1 MANSR
6 SRAKKRKKKKQ
17 SSSKAPVIFLCLLV
31 AAAGA
36 FVFLQVTESTSSNG
50 SADSSAPTT
59 NPTNTEAPS
68 QSVPVTTATPAT
80 DPSNL
85 GKPVTIHS
93 DDLGD
98 LEIDQLID
106 EWTQV
111 DPPMVPENI
120 AQVDPSLVEGDYITG
135 DLPDGFYVGYF
146 VSAIDEN
153 DQGFTFDIRNS
164 VNDPIPVLDGR
175 QFYPALIDSLL
186 FVSLPIVESEKNTAI
201 SAAKF
206 FELANSGRVLVDIPK
221 TNLIAQITDTYML
234 LTIVD
239 GAVIAIEGIHSS

>member
-1 MANSR
+1 VANSR

-36 FVFLQVTESTSSNG
+36 FVFLQVNQSPSSTKG
-50 SADSSAPTT
+50 TDSLAPTT
-59 NPTNTEAPS
+59 SPTNTEAPS

-98 LEIDQLID
+98 LNIPVIDDWSQI
-106 EWTQV
+106 

-164 VNDPIPVLDGR
+164 LDDPIPMPDSR

-186 FVSLPIVESEKNTAI
+186 FVSLPIVESEKNTAM

-206 FELANSGRVLVDIPK
+206 FELANAGRVLVDIPK
-221 TNLIAQITDTYML
+221 TDLIAQITDEYML

>member
-6 SRAKKRKKKKQ
+6 SRAKKSKKRKQ
-17 SSSKAPVIFLCLLV
+17 SSSKAPIIFLCLLV

-36 FVFLQVTESTSSNG
+36 FVFLQVTESTSGNG
-50 SADSSAPTT
+50 STDSLAPTT
-59 NPTNTEAPS
+59 SPTNTEAPS

-85 GKPVTIHS
+85 GKPVIIES
-93 DDLGD
+93 DLGD

-106 EWTQV
+106 EWAQV

-120 AQVDPSLVEGDYITG
+120 AQVDPSLVEGDYISG

-164 VNDPIPVLDGR
+164 VDDPIPMPDSR
-175 QFYPALIDSLL
+175 QFYPALVDSLL

-201 SAAKF
+201 SAENF
-206 FELANSGRVLVDIPK
+206 FELANAARVLVDIPK

-234 LTIVD
+234 LTVVD

>member
-31 AAAGA
+31 AGAAA
-36 FVFLQVTESTSSNG
+36 FVFLQVTESTSDNG
-50 SADSSAPTT
+50 SADSLAPTT
-59 NPTNTEAPS
+59 SPTNTEAPS

-98 LEIDQLID
+98 LEIDQVID
-106 EWTQV
+106 DWSQV

-120 AQVDPSLVEGDYITG
+120 ALVDPSLVEGDYITG

-153 DQGFTFDIRNS
+153 WQGFTFDVRNS
-164 VNDPIPVLDGR
+164 LNDPIPVPDGR
-175 QFYPALIDSLL
+175 QFYPALVDSLL
-186 FVSLPIVESEKNTAI
+186 FVSLPIVESEKNTAM

-206 FELANSGRVLVDIPK
+206 FELANSARVLVDIPK

>member
-6 SRAKKRKKKKQ
+6 SRAKKRSKKKQ
-17 SSSKAPVIFLCLLV
+17 SSSKAPIIFLCLLV

-36 FVFLQVTESTSSNG
+36 FVFLQATESTSSSG
-50 SADSSAPTT
+50 TDSSAPTT
-59 NPTNTEAPS
+59 SPTNTEAPS
-68 QSVPVTTATPAT
+68 QSIPVTTATPAT

-98 LEIDQLID
+98 LEIDQVID
-106 EWTQV
+106 DWSQV
-111 DPPMVPENI
+111 DPPMVPESI
-120 AQVDPSLVEGDYITG
+120 AQVDPSLVEGDYING

-164 VNDPIPVLDGR
+164 VDDPIPMPDGR
-175 QFYPALIDSLL
+175 QFYPALLDSLL
-186 FVSLPIVESEKNTAI
+186 FVSLPIVESEKNTAM

-221 TNLIAQITDTYML
+221 TDLIAQITDEYML

>member
-6 SRAKKRKKKKQ
+6 SPAKKRKKKQ
-17 SSSKAPVIFLCLLV
+17 SSSKAPVIFLCLLI

-36 FVFLQVTESTSSNG
+36 FVFLQVTESTSDTS
-50 SADSSAPTT
+50 STDSSTPTT
-59 NPTNTEAPS
+59 SPTNTEAPS

-85 GKPVTIHS
+85 GKPVTIYS

-98 LEIDQLID
+98 LEIDQVID
-106 EWTQV
+106 DWAQV
-111 DPPMVPENI
+111 DAPMIPENI

-164 VNDPIPVLDGR
+164 INDPIPAPDGQ
-175 QFYPALIDSLL
+175 QFYPALVDSLL
-186 FVSLPIVESEKNTAI
+186 FVSLPIIESEKNTAM

-206 FELANSGRVLVDIPK
+206 FELANSGRVLVDIPT
-221 TNLIAQITDTYML
+221 TNLIAQITDAYML

-239 GAVIAIEGIHSS
+239 GAVIAIEGIHSP

>member
-1 MANSR
+1 M
-6 SRAKKRKKKKQ
+6 
-17 SSSKAPVIFLCLLV
+17 
-31 AAAGA
+31 
-36 FVFLQVTESTSSNG
+36 
-50 SADSSAPTT
+50 
-59 NPTNTEAPS
+59 
-68 QSVPVTTATPAT
+68 TTATPAT

-98 LEIDQLID
+98 LEIDQVID
-106 EWTQV
+106 DWSQV

-153 DQGFTFDIRNS
+153 DQGFTFDVRNS
-164 VNDPIPVLDGR
+164 LNDPIPVPDGR

-221 TNLIAQITDTYML
+221 TDLIAQITDTYML

>member
-6 SRAKKRKKKKQ
+6 SRAKERKKKKQ
-17 SSSKAPVIFLCLLV
+17 SSSKAPVIFLCLLI

-36 FVFLQVTESTSSNG
+36 FVFLQATESTSSSG
-50 SADSSAPTT
+50 TDSSAPTT
-59 NPTNTEAPS
+59 SPTNTEAPS

-98 LEIDQLID
+98 LEIDQVID
-106 EWTQV
+106 DWSQV
-111 DPPMVPENI
+111 DPPMVPESI

-164 VNDPIPVLDGR
+164 VDDPIPMLDNR
-175 QFYPALIDSLL
+175 QFYPALVDSLL
-186 FVSLPIVESEKNTAI
+186 FVSLPIVESEKNTAM

-221 TNLIAQITDTYML
+221 TDLVAQITDTYML

>member
-1 MANSR
+1 VANSR
-6 SRAKKRKKKKQ
+6 SRTKKSKKKKQ
-17 SSSKAPVIFLCLLV
+17 PSSKAPIIFLCLLI

-36 FVFLQVTESTSSNG
+36 FVFLQVTESTSGNG
-50 SADSSAPTT
+50 NADSLAPTT

-85 GKPVTIHS
+85 GKPVTIYS

-98 LEIDQLID
+98 LEIDQVID
-106 EWTQV
+106 DWSQV

-120 AQVDPSLVEGDYITG
+120 AQVNPSLVEGDYITG

-164 VNDPIPVLDGR
+164 VDDPIPVPDGR

-186 FVSLPIVESEKNTAI
+186 FVSLPIIESEKNTAM
-201 SAAKF
+201 SAEKF
-206 FELANSGRVLVDIPK
+206 FELANSGRVLVDIPQ

-239 GAVIAIEGIHSS
+239 GAVIAIEGIHTS

>member
-1 MANSR
+1 M
-6 SRAKKRKKKKQ
+6 
-17 SSSKAPVIFLCLLV
+17 
-31 AAAGA
+31 
-36 FVFLQVTESTSSNG
+36 FLQVTESTSDNG
-50 SADSSAPTT
+50 STNSSAPTT
-59 NPTNTEAPS
+59 SPTNTEAPS

-85 GKPVTIHS
+85 GKPVIIES
-93 DDLGD
+93 DLGD

-106 EWTQV
+106 EWAQV

-146 VSAIDEN
+146 VSANDEN

-164 VNDPIPVLDGR
+164 VDDPIPMPDSR
-175 QFYPALIDSLL
+175 QFYPALVDSLL

-206 FELANSGRVLVDIPK
+206 FELANSGRVLINIPK
-221 TNLIAQITDTYML
+221 TDLIAQITDTYML

-239 GAVIAIEGIHSS
+239 GAVLAIEGIHSS

>member
-1 MANSR
+1 M
-6 SRAKKRKKKKQ
+6 
-17 SSSKAPVIFLCLLV
+17 
-31 AAAGA
+31 
-36 FVFLQVTESTSSNG
+36 FLQVTESTSDNG
-50 SADSSAPTT
+50 STNSSAPTT
-59 NPTNTEAPS
+59 SPTNTEAPS

-85 GKPVTIHS
+85 GKPVIIES
-93 DDLGD
+93 DLGD

-106 EWTQV
+106 EWAQV

-164 VNDPIPVLDGR
+164 VDDPIPMPDSR
-175 QFYPALIDSLL
+175 QFYPALVDSLL

-206 FELANSGRVLVDIPK
+206 FELANSGRVLINIPK
-221 TNLIAQITDTYML
+221 TDLIAQITDTYML

-239 GAVIAIEGIHSS
+239 GAVLAIEGIHSS

>member
-6 SRAKKRKKKKQ
+6 SRAKKSKKKKQ
-17 SSSKAPVIFLCLLV
+17 SSSKAPIIFLCLLV

-36 FVFLQVTESTSSNG
+36 FVFLQVTESTSGNG
-50 SADSSAPTT
+50 STDSLAPTT
-59 NPTNTEAPS
+59 SPTNSEAPS

-85 GKPVTIHS
+85 GKPVIIES
-93 DDLGD
+93 DLGD

-106 EWTQV
+106 EWAQV

-120 AQVDPSLVEGDYITG
+120 AQVDPSLVEGDYISG

-164 VNDPIPVLDGR
+164 VDDPIPMPDSR
-175 QFYPALIDSLL
+175 QFYPALVDSLL

-201 SAAKF
+201 SAENF
-206 FELANSGRVLVDIPK
+206 FELANAARVLVDIPK

-234 LTIVD
+234 LTVVD

>member
-6 SRAKKRKKKKQ
+6 SRAKKRSKKKQ

-31 AAAGA
+31 AAAGT
-36 FVFLQVTESTSSNG
+36 FVFLQATESTSSNG
-50 SADSSAPTT
+50 TDSSAPTT
-59 NPTNTEAPS
+59 SPTNTEAPS

-85 GKPVTIHS
+85 GKPVTIYS

-98 LEIDQLID
+98 LEIDQVID
-106 EWTQV
+106 DWSQV
-111 DPPMVPENI
+111 DPPMVPETI

-164 VNDPIPVLDGR
+164 VDDPIPMPDGR
-175 QFYPALIDSLL
+175 QFYPALLDGLL
-186 FVSLPIVESEKNTAI
+186 FVSLPIVESEKNTAM

-239 GAVIAIEGIHSS
+239 GAVLAIEGIHSS

>member
-17 SSSKAPVIFLCLLV
+17 SSSKAPVIFLCLLI

-36 FVFLQVTESTSSNG
+36 FVFLQATESTSDNG
-50 SADSSAPTT
+50 SADSLAPTT

-85 GKPVTIHS
+85 GKPVIIES
-93 DDLGD
+93 DLGD

-106 EWTQV
+106 EWAQV

-164 VNDPIPVLDGR
+164 VDDPIPVPDGQ

-201 SAAKF
+201 SAAKY

-221 TNLIAQITDTYML
+221 TDLIAQITDEYML

>member
-6 SRAKKRKKKKQ
+6 SRAKKSKKKKQ
-17 SSSKAPVIFLCLLV
+17 SSSKAPIIFLCLLV

-36 FVFLQVTESTSSNG
+36 FVFLQVTESTSGNG
-50 SADSSAPTT
+50 STDSLAPTT
-59 NPTNTEAPS
+59 SPTNTEAPS

-85 GKPVTIHS
+85 GKPVIIES
-93 DDLGD
+93 DLGD

-106 EWTQV
+106 EWAQV

-120 AQVDPSLVEGDYITG
+120 AQVDPSLVEGDYISG

-164 VNDPIPVLDGR
+164 VDDPIPMPDSR
-175 QFYPALIDSLL
+175 QFYPALVDSLL

-201 SAAKF
+201 SAENF
-206 FELANSGRVLVDIPK
+206 FELANAARVLVDIPK

>member
-1 MANSR
+1 VANSR
-6 SRAKKRKKKKQ
+6 SRAKKRSKKKQ
-17 SSSKAPVIFLCLLV
+17 SSSKAPVIFLCLLI

-36 FVFLQVTESTSSNG
+36 FVFLQVTESTSDNG
-50 SADSSAPTT
+50 STNSSAPTT
-59 NPTNTEAPS
+59 SPTNTEAPS

-85 GKPVTIHS
+85 GKPVIIES
-93 DDLGD
+93 DLGD

-106 EWTQV
+106 EWAQV

-146 VSAIDEN
+146 VSANDEN

-164 VNDPIPVLDGR
+164 VDDPIPMPDSR
-175 QFYPALIDSLL
+175 QFYPALVDSLL

-206 FELANSGRVLVDIPK
+206 FELANSGRVLINIPK
-221 TNLIAQITDTYML
+221 TDLIAQITDTYML

-239 GAVIAIEGIHSS
+239 GAVLAIEGIHSS

>member
-17 SSSKAPVIFLCLLV
+17 SSSKAPVIFLCLLI

-36 FVFLQVTESTSSNG
+36 FVFLQVSESTSGNG
-50 SADSSAPTT
+50 SADSSVPTT
-59 NPTNTEAPS
+59 SPTNTEAPS
-68 QSVPVTTATPAT
+68 ESLPVTTATPAT

-98 LEIDQLID
+98 LEIDQVID
-106 EWTQV
+106 DWAQV
-111 DPPMVPENI
+111 DPPMVPETL
-120 AQVDPSLVEGDYITG
+120 AQVDPSLVEGDYISG

-164 VNDPIPVLDGR
+164 LDDPIPVPDGR

-186 FVSLPIVESEKNTAI
+186 FVSLPIVESEKNTAM

-206 FELANSGRVLVDIPK
+206 FELANAARVLVDIPK
-221 TNLIAQITDTYML
+221 TNLIARITDTYML

>member
-6 SRAKKRKKKKQ
+6 SRAKKSKKKKQ
-17 SSSKAPVIFLCLLV
+17 SSSKAPIIFLCLLV

-36 FVFLQVTESTSSNG
+36 FVFLQVTESTSGNG
-50 SADSSAPTT
+50 STDSSAPTT
-59 NPTNTEAPS
+59 SPTNTEAPS

-85 GKPVTIHS
+85 GKPVIIES
-93 DDLGD
+93 DLGD
-98 LEIDQLID
+98 LEIDQVID
-106 EWTQV
+106 DWSQV
-111 DPPMVPENI
+111 DPPMVPGNI
-120 AQVDPSLVEGDYITG
+120 AQVDPSLVEGDYISG

-164 VNDPIPVLDGR
+164 VDDPIPMPDGR
-175 QFYPALIDSLL
+175 QFYPALLDSLL
-186 FVSLPIVESEKNTAI
+186 FVSLPIIESEKNTAI

-234 LTIVD
+234 LTVVD

>member
-6 SRAKKRKKKKQ
+6 SRAKKRSKKKQ
-17 SSSKAPVIFLCLLV
+17 SSSKAPVIFLCLLI

-36 FVFLQVTESTSSNG
+36 FVFLQVTESTSDNG
-50 SADSSAPTT
+50 STNSSAPTT
-59 NPTNTEAPS
+59 SPTNTEAPS

-85 GKPVTIHS
+85 GKPVIIES
-93 DDLGD
+93 DLGD

-106 EWTQV
+106 EWAQV

-146 VSAIDEN
+146 VSANDEN

-164 VNDPIPVLDGR
+164 LDDPIPMPDSR
-175 QFYPALIDSLL
+175 QFYPALLDSLL

-206 FELANSGRVLVDIPK
+206 FELANSGRVLINIPK
-221 TNLIAQITDTYML
+221 TDLIAQITDTYML

-239 GAVIAIEGIHSS
+239 GAVLAIEGIHSS

>member
-17 SSSKAPVIFLCLLV
+17 SSSKAPIIFLCLLI

-36 FVFLQVTESTSSNG
+36 FVFLQATESTSSSG
-50 SADSSAPTT
+50 TDSSAPTT
-59 NPTNTEAPS
+59 SPTNTEAPS

-98 LEIDQLID
+98 LEIDQVID
-106 EWTQV
+106 DWSQV

-164 VNDPIPVLDGR
+164 LDDPIPVPDGR
-175 QFYPALIDSLL
+175 QFYPALLDSLL
-186 FVSLPIVESEKNTAI
+186 FVSLPIVESEKNTAM

-221 TNLIAQITDTYML
+221 TDLVAQITDTYML

>member
-1 MANSR
+1 VANSR
-6 SRAKKRKKKKQ
+6 SRAKERKKKKQ

-36 FVFLQVTESTSSNG
+36 FVFLQVTESTSDNG
-50 SADSSAPTT
+50 TDSSAPATS
-59 NPTNTEAPS
+59 PTNTEAPS

-85 GKPVTIHS
+85 GKPVTIYS

-98 LEIDQLID
+98 LEIDQVID
-106 EWTQV
+106 DWSQV
-111 DPPMVPENI
+111 DPPMVPETI

-164 VNDPIPVLDGR
+164 VDDPIPMPDGR
-175 QFYPALIDSLL
+175 QFYPALLDGLL

-201 SAAKF
+201 SAVKF

-221 TNLIAQITDTYML
+221 TDLIAQITDTYML

-239 GAVIAIEGIHSS
+239 GAVLAIEGIHSS

>member
-1 MANSR
+1 VANSR
-6 SRAKKRKKKKQ
+6 SRAKERKKKKQ

-50 SADSSAPTT
+50 TDSSAPTT
-59 NPTNTEAPS
+59 SPTNTEAPS

-85 GKPVTIHS
+85 GKPVTIYS

-98 LEIDQLID
+98 LEIDQVID
-106 EWTQV
+106 DWSQV
-111 DPPMVPENI
+111 DPPMVPETI

-164 VNDPIPVLDGR
+164 VDDPIPMPDGR
-175 QFYPALIDSLL
+175 QFYPALLDSLL

-221 TNLIAQITDTYML
+221 TDLIAQITDTYML

>member
-6 SRAKKRKKKKQ
+6 SRAKERKKKKQ
-17 SSSKAPVIFLCLLV
+17 SSSKAPVIFLCLLI

-36 FVFLQVTESTSSNG
+36 FVFLQATESTSSSG
-50 SADSSAPTT
+50 TDSSAPTT
-59 NPTNTEAPS
+59 SPTNTEAPS

-98 LEIDQLID
+98 LEIDQVID
-106 EWTQV
+106 DWSQV
-111 DPPMVPENI
+111 DPPMVPESI

-164 VNDPIPVLDGR
+164 LDDPIPMPDGR
-175 QFYPALIDSLL
+175 QFYPALLDSLL
-186 FVSLPIVESEKNTAI
+186 FVSLPIVESEKNTAM

-221 TNLIAQITDTYML
+221 TDLVAQITDTYML

>member
-1 MANSR
+1 M
-6 SRAKKRKKKKQ
+6 
-17 SSSKAPVIFLCLLV
+17 
-31 AAAGA
+31 
-36 FVFLQVTESTSSNG
+36 FLQVTESTSGTG
-50 SADSSAPTT
+50 SADSLAPTT

-68 QSVPVTTATPAT
+68 QSIPVTTATPAT

-98 LEIDQLID
+98 LNIPLID
-106 EWTQV
+106 DWSQI

-164 VNDPIPVLDGR
+164 VNGPIPVLDGR

-186 FVSLPIVESEKNTAI
+186 FVSLPIVESEKNTAM

-221 TNLIAQITDTYML
+221 TDLITQITDTYML

>member
-1 MANSR
+1 VANSR
-6 SRAKKRKKKKQ
+6 SRTKKRKKKKQ

-36 FVFLQVTESTSSNG
+36 FVFLQVTESTSGTG
-50 SADSSAPTT
+50 SADSLAPTT

-68 QSVPVTTATPAT
+68 QSIPVTTATPAT

-98 LEIDQLID
+98 LNIPVIDDWSQI
-106 EWTQV
+106 

-164 VNDPIPVLDGR
+164 VNGPIPVLDGR

-186 FVSLPIVESEKNTAI
+186 FVSLPIGESEKNTAI

>member
-1 MANSR
+1 VANSR

-17 SSSKAPVIFLCLLV
+17 SSSKAPIIFLCLLI

-36 FVFLQVTESTSSNG
+36 FVFLQVTESTSDNG
-50 SADSSAPTT
+50 STNSSAPTT
-59 NPTNTEAPS
+59 SPTNTEAPS

-85 GKPVTIHS
+85 GKPVIIES
-93 DDLGD
+93 DLGD

-106 EWTQV
+106 EWAQV

-146 VSAIDEN
+146 VSANDEN

-164 VNDPIPVLDGR
+164 VDDPIPMPDSR
-175 QFYPALIDSLL
+175 QFYPALVDSLL

-206 FELANSGRVLVDIPK
+206 FELANSGRVLINIPK
-221 TNLIAQITDTYML
+221 TDLIAQITDTYML

>member
-6 SRAKKRKKKKQ
+6 SRAKKSKKKKQ
-17 SSSKAPVIFLCLLV
+17 SSSKAPIIFLCLLV

-36 FVFLQVTESTSSNG
+36 FVFLQVTESTSGNG
-50 SADSSAPTT
+50 STDSLAPTT
-59 NPTNTEAPS
+59 SPTNTEAPS

-85 GKPVTIHS
+85 GKPVIIES
-93 DDLGD
+93 DLGD

-106 EWTQV
+106 EWAQV

-120 AQVDPSLVEGDYITG
+120 AQVDPSLVEGDYISG

-164 VNDPIPVLDGR
+164 VDDPIPMPDSR
-175 QFYPALIDSLL
+175 QFYPALVDSLL

-201 SAAKF
+201 SAVKF

-221 TNLIAQITDTYML
+221 TDLIAQITDTYML

-239 GAVIAIEGIHSS
+239 GAVLAIEGIHSS

>member
-1 MANSR
+1 VANSR

-17 SSSKAPVIFLCLLV
+17 SSSKAPVIFLCLLI

-36 FVFLQVTESTSSNG
+36 FVFLQVTESTSDNG
-50 SADSSAPTT
+50 STNSSAPTT
-59 NPTNTEAPS
+59 SPTNTEAPS

-85 GKPVTIHS
+85 GKPVIIES
-93 DDLGD
+93 DLGD

-106 EWTQV
+106 EWAQV

-146 VSAIDEN
+146 VSANDEN

-164 VNDPIPVLDGR
+164 VDDPIPMPDSR
-175 QFYPALIDSLL
+175 QFYPALVDSLL

-206 FELANSGRVLVDIPK
+206 FELANSGRVLINIPK
-221 TNLIAQITDTYML
+221 TDLIAQITDTYML

-239 GAVIAIEGIHSS
+239 GAVLAIEGIHSS

>member
-1 MANSR
+1 M
-6 SRAKKRKKKKQ
+6 
-17 SSSKAPVIFLCLLV
+17 
-31 AAAGA
+31 
-36 FVFLQVTESTSSNG
+36 FLQVSESTSGNG
-50 SADSSAPTT
+50 SADSSVPTT
-59 NPTNTEAPS
+59 SPTNTEAPS
-68 QSVPVTTATPAT
+68 ESLPVTTATPAT

-98 LEIDQLID
+98 LEIDQVID
-106 EWTQV
+106 DWAQV
-111 DPPMVPENI
+111 DPPMVPETL
-120 AQVDPSLVEGDYITG
+120 AQVDPSLVEGDYISG

-164 VNDPIPVLDGR
+164 LDDPIPVPDGR

-186 FVSLPIVESEKNTAI
+186 FVSLPIVESEKNTAM

-206 FELANSGRVLVDIPK
+206 FELANAARVLVDIPK
-221 TNLIAQITDTYML
+221 TDLIAQITDTYML

>member
-1 MANSR
+1 VANSR
-6 SRAKKRKKKKQ
+6 SRAKKRSKKKQ
-17 SSSKAPVIFLCLLV
+17 SSSKAPIIFLCLLI

-36 FVFLQVTESTSSNG
+36 FVFLQATESTPSNG
-50 SADSSAPTT
+50 TDSSAPTT
-59 NPTNTEAPS
+59 SPTNTEAPS

-106 EWTQV
+106 EWALV

-120 AQVDPSLVEGDYITG
+120 AQVDPSLVEGDYISG

-164 VNDPIPVLDGR
+164 VDDPIPVPDSR
-175 QFYPALIDSLL
+175 QFYPALVDSLL

-201 SAAKF
+201 SAENF
-206 FELANSGRVLVDIPK
+206 FELANAARVLVDIPK

>member
-6 SRAKKRKKKKQ
+6 SRAKKRSKKKQ
-17 SSSKAPVIFLCLLV
+17 SSSKAPVIFLCLLI
-31 AAAGA
+31 AAVGA

-50 SADSSAPTT
+50 STNSSAPTT
-59 NPTNTEAPS
+59 SPTNTEAPS

-85 GKPVTIHS
+85 GKPVIIES
-93 DDLGD
+93 DLGD

-106 EWTQV
+106 EWAQV

-146 VSAIDEN
+146 VSANDEN

-164 VNDPIPVLDGR
+164 VDDPIPMPDSR
-175 QFYPALIDSLL
+175 QFYPALVDSLL

-206 FELANSGRVLVDIPK
+206 FELANSGRVLINIPK
-221 TNLIAQITDTYML
+221 TDLIAQITDTYML

>member
-6 SRAKKRKKKKQ
+6 SRAKKRSKKKQ
-17 SSSKAPVIFLCLLV
+17 SSSKAPVIFLCLLI

-36 FVFLQVTESTSSNG
+36 FVFLQVTESTSDNG
-50 SADSSAPTT
+50 STNSSAPTT
-59 NPTNTEAPS
+59 SPTNTEAPS

-85 GKPVTIHS
+85 GKPVIIES
-93 DDLGD
+93 DLGD

-106 EWTQV
+106 EWAQV

-146 VSAIDEN
+146 VSANDEN
-153 DQGFTFDIRNS
+153 DQGFTLDIRNS
-164 VNDPIPVLDGR
+164 LDDPIPMPDSR
-175 QFYPALIDSLL
+175 QFYPALVDSLL

-206 FELANSGRVLVDIPK
+206 FELANSGRVLINIPK
-221 TNLIAQITDTYML
+221 TDLIAQITDTYML

-239 GAVIAIEGIHSS
+239 GAVLAIEGIHSS

>member
-6 SRAKKRKKKKQ
+6 TRAKKRSKKKQ
-17 SSSKAPVIFLCLLV
+17 SSSTAPIIFLCLLV

-36 FVFLQVTESTSSNG
+36 FVFLQVNKSPSGNG
-50 SADSSAPTT
+50 STDSSAPTT

-68 QSVPVTTATPAT
+68 QSIPATTATPAT

-106 EWTQV
+106 EWAQV
-111 DPPMVPENI
+111 DAPMVPETV
-120 AQVDPSLVEGDYITG
+120 AQVDPSLVEGDYING

-164 VNDPIPVLDGR
+164 LDDPIPVPDGR
-175 QFYPALIDSLL
+175 QFYPALLDSLL
-186 FVSLPIVESEKNTAI
+186 FVSLPIVESEKNTAM

-221 TNLIAQITDTYML
+221 TNLIAQISDTYML

-239 GAVIAIEGIHSS
+239 GAVIAIEGIHTS

>member
-6 SRAKKRKKKKQ
+6 SRAKKSKKKKQ
-17 SSSKAPVIFLCLLV
+17 SSSKAPIIFLCLLV

-36 FVFLQVTESTSSNG
+36 FVFLQVTESTSGNG
-50 SADSSAPTT
+50 STDSLAPTT
-59 NPTNTEAPS
+59 SPTNTEAPS

-85 GKPVTIHS
+85 GKPVIIES
-93 DDLGD
+93 DLGD

-106 EWTQV
+106 EWAQV

-120 AQVDPSLVEGDYITG
+120 AQVDPSLVEGDYISG

-164 VNDPIPVLDGR
+164 VDDPIPMPDSR
-175 QFYPALIDSLL
+175 QFYPALVDSLL
-186 FVSLPIVESEKNTAI
+186 FVSLPIVESEKNTAM

-221 TNLIAQITDTYML
+221 TDLIAQITDTYML

>member
-1 MANSR
+1 VANSR
-6 SRAKKRKKKKQ
+6 SRAKKRKKEKQ
-17 SSSKAPVIFLCLLV
+17 SSSKAPIIFLCLLV

-50 SADSSAPTT
+50 TDSSAPTT
-59 NPTNTEAPS
+59 SPTNTEAPS

-85 GKPVTIHS
+85 GKPVTIYS

-98 LEIDQLID
+98 LEIDQVID
-106 EWTQV
+106 DWSQV
-111 DPPMVPENI
+111 DPPMVPETI

-164 VNDPIPVLDGR
+164 LDDPIPMPDSR
-175 QFYPALIDSLL
+175 QFYPALLDSLL
-186 FVSLPIVESEKNTAI
+186 FVSLPIIESEKNTAI

-221 TNLIAQITDTYML
+221 TDLIAQITDEYML

-239 GAVIAIEGIHSS
+239 GAVLAIEGIHSS

>member
-17 SSSKAPVIFLCLLV
+17 SSSKAPIIFLCLLV
-31 AAAGA
+31 AAAGT
-36 FVFLQVTESTSSNG
+36 FVFLQVTESTSDNG
-50 SADSSAPTT
+50 STNSSAPTT
-59 NPTNTEAPS
+59 SPTNTEAPS

-85 GKPVTIHS
+85 GKPVIIES
-93 DDLGD
+93 DLGD

-106 EWTQV
+106 EWAQV

-146 VSAIDEN
+146 VSANDEN

-164 VNDPIPVLDGR
+164 VDDPIPMPDSR
-175 QFYPALIDSLL
+175 QFYPALVDSLL

-206 FELANSGRVLVDIPK
+206 FELANSGRVLINIPK
-221 TNLIAQITDTYML
+221 TDLIAQITDTYML

>member
-6 SRAKKRKKKKQ
+6 SRAKKRSKKKQ
-17 SSSKAPVIFLCLLV
+17 SSSKAPVIFLCLLI

-36 FVFLQVTESTSSNG
+36 FVFLQVTESTSDNG
-50 SADSSAPTT
+50 STNSSAPTT
-59 NPTNTEAPS
+59 SPTNTEAPS

-85 GKPVTIHS
+85 GKPVIIES
-93 DDLGD
+93 DLGD

-106 EWTQV
+106 EWAQV

-146 VSAIDEN
+146 VSANDEN

-164 VNDPIPVLDGR
+164 VDDPIPMPDSR
-175 QFYPALIDSLL
+175 QFYPALVDSLL

-206 FELANSGRVLVDIPK
+206 FELANSGRVLINIPK
-221 TNLIAQITDTYML
+221 TDLIAQITDTYML

-239 GAVIAIEGIHSS
+239 GAVLAIEGIHSS

>member
-1 MANSR
+1 VANSR
-6 SRAKKRKKKKQ
+6 SRAKKRSKKKQ
-17 SSSKAPVIFLCLLV
+17 SSSKAPVIFLCLLI

-36 FVFLQVTESTSSNG
+36 FVFLQVTESTSDNG
-50 SADSSAPTT
+50 STNSSAPTT
-59 NPTNTEAPS
+59 SPTNTEAPS

-85 GKPVTIHS
+85 GKPVIIES
-93 DDLGD
+93 DLGD

-106 EWTQV
+106 EWAQV

-146 VSAIDEN
+146 VSANDEN

-164 VNDPIPVLDGR
+164 VDDPIPMPDSR
-175 QFYPALIDSLL
+175 QFYPALVDSLL

-201 SAAKF
+201 SAVKF

-221 TNLIAQITDTYML
+221 TDLIAQITDTYML

-239 GAVIAIEGIHSS
+239 GAVLAIEGIHSS

>member
-1 MANSR
+1 MNSR
-6 SRAKKRKKKKQ
+6 SRAKKRSKKKQ
-17 SSSKAPVIFLCLLV
+17 SSSKAPVIFLCLLI

-36 FVFLQVTESTSSNG
+36 FVFLQVTESTSGTG
-50 SADSSAPTT
+50 STDSLAPTT
-59 NPTNTEAPS
+59 SPTNTKAPS

-85 GKPVTIHS
+85 GKPVIIES
-93 DDLGD
+93 DLGD

-106 EWTQV
+106 EWAQV
-111 DPPMVPENI
+111 DAPMIPENI

-164 VNDPIPVLDGR
+164 VDDPIPVPDGR

-186 FVSLPIVESEKNTAI
+186 FVSLPIVESEKNTAM

-206 FELANSGRVLVDIPK
+206 FELANAARVLVDIPQ